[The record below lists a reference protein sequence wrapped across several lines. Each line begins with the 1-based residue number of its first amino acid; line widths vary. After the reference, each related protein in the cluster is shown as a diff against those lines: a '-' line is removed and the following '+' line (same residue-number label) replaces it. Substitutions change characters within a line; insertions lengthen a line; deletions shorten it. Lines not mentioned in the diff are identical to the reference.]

1 MRTMAKQQSALWN
14 PLNDIFGR
22 ETHVRILRV
31 LCLEQI
37 PISRP
42 DLARSAQI
50 QLSGIHRVVD
60 QLEDMGIIE
69 TVGRGRQQSLRLR
82 QQHVLAGP
90 MRTLFAEERTRA
102 RRAMDLVSQ
111 AVHSM
116 VPPPRA
122 AWIEGP
128 VATQTDT
135 EGDPIIVGVLID
147 ATTSS
152 NQTDSLREQ
161 LTRAQGVVD
170 VVVELRLRRE
180 PDLATMTEDERAP
193 LRNVRPIIGP
203 PPLDVI
209 DPPTSTSTGP
219 TSRSHAEA
227 DEKSLRIAAIL
238 ANRIRR
244 DPTLIDRAKEY
255 IERRVPGASS
265 GERLELIE
273 WQSILTTMS
282 SPRLRRFLIDTRER
296 ATRLRQSLPFLPILT
311 DAERTSI
318 RDEVDGAGLS

>member
-1 MRTMAKQQSALWN
+1 MRTMAKPQSALWN

-31 LCLEQI
+31 MCLEQI
-37 PISRP
+37 PISRS

-102 RRAMDLVSQ
+102 QRAMDLVSQ
-111 AVHSM
+111 AVHQM

-128 VATQTDT
+128 VATQTDS
-135 EGDPIIVGVLID
+135 EGDPIVVGVLID
-147 ATTSS
+147 PTTSS
-152 NQTDSLREQ
+152 TQTDSLREQ
-161 LTRAQGVVD
+161 LTFAQGIVD
-170 VVVELRLRRE
+170 VVVELRLHRE
-180 PDLATMTEDERAP
+180 PDLASLTEEERAQF
-193 LRNVRPIIGP
+193 RNVRPIIGP
-203 PPLDVI
+203 LPLDVI
-209 DPPTSTSTGP
+209 EPPKLAPTVR

-227 DEKSLRIAAIL
+227 DDRSLRIATIL

-265 GERLELIE
+265 GERLELLE
-273 WQSILTTMS
+273 WQTILTTMS
-282 SPRLRRFLIDTRER
+282 SPRLRRFLIDKRER

-318 RDEVDGAGLS
+318 RDEADGANPS